1 LSSALLNPVIIVKI
15 SSQYQKSFCGEGK
28 MIKQL
33 VYKSQNKSNLRG
45 GKKITDGNKVLPKDK
60 MLKIAFEMG
69 FLWMVW
75 QVSISD

>member
-1 LSSALLNPVIIVKI
+1 
-15 SSQYQKSFCGEGK
+15 
-28 MIKQL
+28 MINQL

-45 GKKITDGNKVLPKDK
+45 EKKITDGNYVLPKDK
-60 MLKIAFEMG
+60 MLKIAFEME

>member
-1 LSSALLNPVIIVKI
+1 
-15 SSQYQKSFCGEGK
+15 

-45 GKKITDGNKVLPKDK
+45 EKKITDGNKVLPKDK
-60 MLKIAFEMG
+60 MLKIAFEIG